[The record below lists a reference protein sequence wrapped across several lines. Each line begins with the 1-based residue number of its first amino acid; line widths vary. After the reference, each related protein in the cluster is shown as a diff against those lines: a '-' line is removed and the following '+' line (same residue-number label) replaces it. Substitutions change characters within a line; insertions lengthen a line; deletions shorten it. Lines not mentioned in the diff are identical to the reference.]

1 MDENNIIN
9 EKKYNITTEKNNK
22 MDLYLRY
29 YENEEISISIYS
41 IEIPSIKYEL
51 KCNLEEFQKNRF
63 FRIFNNIE
71 ELMLELDSKIEKAT
85 ILEETNLLILDI
97 PIGLKIINDILLE
110 IKIAEKNPLENI
122 NELIQYNN
130 ELKLKIKQLENNII
144 EKDNKI
150 NQILNKNKELN
161 EENKNLKEKLK
172 KIEEEENKNIKNIFD
187 LNESYIIKNKEKKI
201 ALKNWISENG
211 KIKNINLL
219 YRATRDGDSCE
230 SFYNKCGEKGITISL
245 IKTKKNRIFGGF
257 STAQWT
263 NKNGEIKLY
272 DKTAF
277 LFSLDDMKKYNILK
291 PELAIKCFPE
301 EACLVYGNNYDGYG
315 IILYDNFL
323 KINNKENHKSRVY
336 NVPSDFCLSGENYFE
351 VEEVEVYQV
360 IYE

>member
-1 MDENNIIN
+1 MNDNIILKEN
-9 EKKYNITTEKNNK
+9 KYNITTEKNNK

-29 YENEEISISIYS
+29 YENEEISISIYP
-41 IEIPSIKYEL
+41 IDKIPSIKYEL

-110 IKIAEKNPLENI
+110 IKIAEKNPLENY

-130 ELKLKIKQLENNII
+130 KLKLKINQLENNII

-172 KIEEEENKNIKNIFD
+172 KIEEEENKKNNLFD
-187 LNESYIIKNKEKKI
+187 LNESYIVKNKEKKI

-230 SFYNKCGEKGITISL
+230 SFFNKCGEKEITI
-245 IKTKKNRIFGGF
+245 
-257 STAQWT
+257 
-263 NKNGEIKLY
+263 
-272 DKTAF
+272 
-277 LFSLDDMKKYNILK
+277 
-291 PELAIKCFPE
+291 
-301 EACLVYGNNYDGYG
+301 
-315 IILYDNFL
+315 
-323 KINNKENHKSRVY
+323 
-336 NVPSDFCLSGENYFE
+336 
-351 VEEVEVYQV
+351 
-360 IYE
+360 